1 MMLQPI
7 DLNLGTRPFRN
18 NTLIWTG
25 LGIGLLV
32 VVWLSWWNYTT
43 WQSESDALLTL
54 RSDVNSIESQ
64 LMDLNRREMVSQ
76 DKIKAHDLEL
86 LSSQAGKANDVIM
99 LKAFSWTR
107 LFNRLETIQPY
118 EVRMQ
123 AVRPVFRLGKK
134 RARGSR
140 EADSTGHLED
150 QSVMVTVDGTA
161 KNLKSFLAFETSL
174 LEDQWFDR
182 VEPERYSTTETG
194 ETQFSLRF
202 HYYPNKL
209 AEEPAPESEAGA
221 EGEAEAAGEGSEESG
236 DRQADAEA
244 TGVDGVV
251 G

>member
-1 MMLQPI
+1 MLQPL

-18 NTLIWTG
+18 NTLIWTA
-25 LGIGLLV
+25 LCLGLLL

-43 WQSESDALLTL
+43 WQSESDSLQSL
-54 RSDVNSIESQ
+54 RSDVNGIESQ
-64 LMDLNRREMVSQ
+64 LMDLTRREIESQ
-76 DKIKAHDLEL
+76 KKIKAHDLDL

-118 EVRMQ
+118 EVRMS

-134 RARGSR
+134 RSRASR
-140 EADSTGHLED
+140 EADATGHLEE

-161 KNLKSFLAFETSL
+161 KSLKSFLEFETAL
-174 LEDQWFDR
+174 LEDPWFDR
-182 VEPERYSTTETG
+182 IEPERYDRTETG

-209 AEEPAPESEAGA
+209 PEDPASDGSEDAEPEKTDEDG
-221 EGEAEAAGEGSEESG
+221 AAG
-236 DRQADAEA
+236 
-244 TGVDGVV
+244 
-251 G
+251 